1 MFSARARHGHFHP
14 VRRDENQFVKSN
26 FPLLLPA
33 RSIVLTV
40 VTSRRGVRALV
51 RGNMGVASAVRDI
64 SITSGPVIVSVTS
77 EQRICNG
84 WPGQTQTW
92 KTWPFSTR
100 GLSRLFR
107 DQFFKIQLI
116 YWIRTNLKTIRQTFV
131 ASSLKS
137 CVLCVTWDSS
147 ESK

>member
-40 VTSRRGVRALV
+40 VTSRRGVGALV

-84 WPGQTQTW
+84 WPCSDPNLKNLTFFT
-92 KTWPFSTR
+92 TH

-116 YWIRTNLKTIRQTFV
+116 Y
-131 ASSLKS
+131 
-137 CVLCVTWDSS
+137 
-147 ESK
+147 